1 MTRVRQFDID
11 DPNIKREALS
21 FAKYHARTV
30 DETFYSRTVDYNMIV
45 NDTAIL
51 VQVPFNTYER
61 IANLDS
67 SLNYNTKDM
76 SLIEKLQTYMTNSSL
91 YAIATQS
98 VIVNEGN
105 QRAVAAVTGVFY
117 DYAKFVLK
125 LLNSTNDAFV
135 NGPRMTKPAHC
146 YAETSSNDEQC
157 DDSKILKCG
166 YSNDTIDCLIVDNNG
181 FIIVSE
187 DLEFIGRHLK
197 AYDPSILAKLVGAG
211 VFVEV
216 NITDHQAICMKSEDR
231 QQTSGA
237 LTSLFEPFRLSSLI
251 AVNLFNNI
259 VLAITHSWTI
269 ISIIVGSFFP
279 STVDTYQ
286 AGSAKFQ
293 QQPLQPLLP
302 TLALL
307 PNRTYLRPC
316 EKVMTLYDFKP
327 SAVKPARPEY
337 YRSRCGCESWF
348 VYEHVPK
355 TNLLMI
361 IVDTTTQCRTD
372 CPAASVDYDS
382 VLDTKETIIGSDE
395 EQVCSMLEREA
406 QLYSKRSDSCFSHH
420 EDEKEIKL
428 CGAACKTAQVCTSL
442 LISMLA
448 LSIWLL
454 PNNDLR
460 HLMR

>member
-1 MTRVRQFDID
+1 MRQFDID

-30 DETFYSRTVDYNMIV
+30 DETFYQRTVDYNMIV

-117 DYAKFVLK
+117 DYAKFVLR
-125 LLNSTNDAFV
+125 LLNSTNDAFI
-135 NGPRMTKPAHC
+135 NGRRTNKPAHC
-146 YAETSSNDEQC
+146 YTETISNDEQC

-181 FIIVSE
+181 FIVVSE
-187 DLEFIGRHLK
+187 DLEFIGRHLR
-197 AYDPSILAKLVGAG
+197 AYDATILAKLVSAG
-211 VFVEV
+211 VFHEV
-216 NITDHQAICMKSEDR
+216 NITDHQAICMKSEET
-231 QQTSGA
+231 QQASSA
-237 LTSLFEPFRLSSLI
+237 LTSIFEPFKLSKLVALDLI
-251 AVNLFNNI
+251 NNFLRAV
-259 VLAITHSWTI
+259 AHSWTI
-269 ISIIVGSFFP
+269 VTVIIGSLFP
-279 STVDTYQ
+279 TAVDSYQ
-286 AGSAKFQ
+286 AGSGKIHHPSQ
-293 QQPLQPLLP
+293 QPLLP

-316 EKVMTLYDFKP
+316 EKVMTLYDFRP
-327 SAVKPARPEY
+327 SAVNSDKPEY
-337 YRSRCGCESWF
+337 YRSRCGCQSWF
-348 VYEHVPK
+348 VYEHVPS

-361 IVDTTTQCRTD
+361 IVDTTTQCRLD
-372 CPAASVDYDS
+372 CQAASVEYDS
-382 VLDTKETIIGSDE
+382 VLDTKETIIGSDQ
-395 EQVCSMLEREA
+395 EQVCSMLERES
-406 QLYSKRSDSCFSHH
+406 QLYSKRSDSCFKYHP
-420 EDEKEIKL
+420 DEEHIKL
-428 CGAACKTAQVCTSL
+428 CGAACRTAQICISV
-442 LISMLA
+442 LISMLF
-448 LSIWLL
+448 LSVSWLL
-454 PNNDLR
+454 SDDDLR
-460 HLMR
+460 HLIK